1 MSKNKGSR
9 TERELMNMF
18 FETNEFLALRAAGS
32 GSTPLPCTD
41 LIVGGKGRVLAIE
54 CKAGKGTRYIRKQ
67 QIEELL
73 EFSERFG
80 AEPWLGTR
88 FDNNEWL
95 FLEIHNLRKSKT
107 GNNFVVNLELAKEKG
122 ISFDELTGKYQQE
135 KLQPLPPKNN

>member
-18 FETNEFLALRAAGS
+18 FQTNEFIALRAAGS

-41 LIVGGKGRVLAIE
+41 LIVGGNGRVLAIE
-54 CKAGKGTRYIRKQ
+54 CKSGKGTRYIKKQ

-73 EFSERFG
+73 EFSKRFG

-95 FLEIHNLRKSKT
+95 FLEISNLKKSKT
-107 GNNFVVNLELAKEKG
+107 GNNYVINLSLAKEKG
-122 ISFDELTGKYQQE
+122 INFDELIGKYQQE
-135 KLQPLPPKNN
+135 KLQPLSPKN